1 MHMAFEKVSGV
12 IFDLDGVLVDSWKLA
27 QQALRHAFLAHG
39 MTSEP
44 PLREFRLHL
53 GAPLEKILADLGLPF
68 ELKSAFESYARREVS
83 QVTVFPGVREM
94 LHALSQGDYGLAVLT
109 GKSATRAAEVLQVT
123 RLAEYFDVVVTPDD
137 APGKPDPAGPV
148 SCLIRMGQ
156 TADNV
161 LLVGDSPI
169 DMQSARA
176 AHIRAIFA
184 RWGANIDLS
193 PDSYDYKVES
203 PEGFI
208 RLVMGGMSL

>member
-39 MTSEP
+39 ITSEP
-44 PLREFRLHL
+44 PREFRLHL

-83 QVTVFPGVREM
+83 QVTVFPGVRETP
-94 LHALSQGDYGLAVLT
+94 HALSQGDYGLAVLT

-193 PDSYDYKVES
+193 PDSYDYKS
-203 PEGFI
+203 KARKALFD
-208 RLVMGGMSL
+208 L